1 MFKRTVTHTSKLF
14 VHHHPKSVI
23 SEKFKTIRSNI
34 MFSNATKS
42 VLITSEK
49 PLSGKTTIS
58 SNIGVTYAQAGYRTW
73 GYA

>member
-1 MFKRTVTHTSKLF
+1 MFKKTVKNTSNLF
-14 VHHHPKSVI
+14 VHHNPKSVI

-42 VLITSEK
+42 ILITSEK

-58 SNIGVTYAQAGYRTW
+58 STILGINVKIEISAR
-73 GYA
+73 